1 MTQAIVESKKQS
13 EIDYVPFGSKDKVKL
28 SIKIIRDYIAEP
40 GKNGEQPDDRECMR
54 FMMLCRGRQ
63 LDPFQGDSFMIPF
76 WSSKDNRYRW
86 ALVTAHQAFTK
97 RAEIH
102 PEYNGKESGI
112 IINPQEC
119 KACKGDG
126 RIDDKVCSRCN
137 GQGWWDELFGDL
149 LPDTLG
155 GEKVALVGGWC
166 KVYYKTRKIP
176 EYQRLKLST
185 YRKTTAQWNDDPAG
199 MICKCAEAAALR
211 SAFPNTIGGLYLRD
225 EMAGATGEFRRPDFS
240 TTEAPAMETTAT
252 VVTSTPAE
260 PTKEPEKHVEVPE
273 MITTIRKKCKDSKL
287 TEPYLMGYL
296 TSIALTPGGTETLEE
311 CHLNNPQAIEMVY
324 SQLDEIITKA
334 LAFIQKKK

>member
-1 MTQAIVESKKQS
+1 MTQAIIESKKQS
-13 EIDYVPFGSKDKVKL
+13 EIEYVPFGSKDRVKL
-28 SIKIIRDYIAEP
+28 SLKIIRDYIAEP
-40 GKNGEQPDDRECMR
+40 GKNGEMPDDRECMK

-119 KACKGDG
+119 KPCDG
-126 RIDDKVCSRCN
+126 TGTKDDKVCPRCK

-149 LPDTLG
+149 MPDTLG
-155 GEKVALVGGWC
+155 GEKVTLVGGWC
-166 KVYYKTRKIP
+166 KVYYKTRTVP
-176 EYQRLKLST
+176 EYQRLKLGT
-185 YRKTTAQWNDDPAG
+185 YRKNTAQWNDDSAG

-225 EMAGATGEFRRPDFS
+225 EMAGTTGEFRRPDFTS
-240 TTEAPAMETTAT
+240 TDAPALEA
-252 VVTSTPAE
+252 TSTVTTTTPVE
-260 PTKEPEKHVEVPE
+260 TKPEEKQPE
-273 MITTIRKKCKDSKL
+273 INDMIVAIRKKAKDSKL

-296 TSIALTPGGTETLEE
+296 SSIALVPAGTETLEE

-324 SQLDEIITKA
+324 SQLDQIIDKS